1 MNYDCIYL
9 KRDKNEQQERGRERE
24 RERERYKELRQYVVE
39 VWLLASIQNN
49 LRLLVHWEAHFGS
62 RLVIGEKQDQLCLQI
77 DALS

>member
-1 MNYDCIYL
+1 MNN
-9 KRDKNEQQERGRERE
+9 KKGEERERE

-49 LRLLVHWEAHFGS
+49 FRLLVHWEAHFGS